1 MSLSSDEEK
10 MNVTGAKRAAPV
22 ESQGRCGKVREN
34 RMMGKQIQR
43 EKKKRLDGMYAT
55 EQVVASESEE

>member
-1 MSLSSDEEK
+1 MKMSLSSDEEK

-43 EKKKRLDGMYAT
+43 EKRKGWMVCMQPSRW
-55 EQVVASESEE
+55 